1 MTQPRPSFI
10 PPSRSP
16 QDESEAI
23 SSPAKMWEETTTL
36 VRDTTVVIKDGIEED
51 PELVYQ
57 ALNQTFKWL
66 ERCREKLENGKNE
79 MNRFERQ
86 AEAKQE
92 ALEKMKANS
101 VVRETQAEIYALEQ
115 DSYEEARKL
124 KELDSNVG
132 ITKAQIARLQA
143 ECEQLEHYE
152 PSRSGDFVF
161 GTSLLKTK
169 LNHELGFVQVPRRS
183 KSEKPSDK
191 LFLRCDLHP
200 ESSRVVRKAENNRD
214 GFVLGNQLWDLISP

>member
-1 MTQPRPSFI
+1 MNQPRQSLNPINRTSEDEPELI
-10 PPSRSP
+10 P
-16 QDESEAI
+16 
-23 SSPAKMWEETTTL
+23 SPAQMWDETTTL
-36 VRDTTVVIKDGIEED
+36 VQDTTVVIMEGIEE
-51 PELVYQ
+51 ESEIVYQ

-143 ECEQLEHYE
+143 ECQQLEHYE

-161 GTSLLKTK
+161 GTSILKTK

-183 KSEKPSDK
+183 KSENSSEK

-214 GFVLGNQLWDLISP
+214 GFVLANKLWDLISP

>member
-1 MTQPRPSFI
+1 MNQPRQSLNPINRTSEDEPELI
-10 PPSRSP
+10 P
-16 QDESEAI
+16 
-23 SSPAKMWEETTTL
+23 SPAQMWDETTTL
-36 VRDTTVVIKDGIEED
+36 VQDTTVVIMEGIEE
-51 PELVYQ
+51 ESEIVYQ

-143 ECEQLEHYE
+143 ECQQLEHYE

-161 GTSLLKTK
+161 GTSILKTK

-183 KSEKPSDK
+183 KSGNSSEK

-214 GFVLGNQLWDLISP
+214 GFVLANKLWDLISP